1 MQIESILI
9 KKETEQNFK
18 KLMDMVQP
26 NDSLLLLMHGS
37 PDPDAIASAMALHD
51 IIQQTKGLAKSAFVS
66 TEPIRRQQNKELSLS
81 MRLNIRLV
89 NQVDINSYRLIA
101 LLDAQPSF
109 LDGVLKFI
117 QPHIVFDHHPREGD
131 WKAPLEDIR
140 PKYGALSSI
149 LTEYLLCSRIKVSKN
164 LHTALLY
171 GIKTDTDNFDRDT
184 IIEDI
189 SAYAYHTKY
198 GNLRLIRRIEL
209 NQTPISYLKYFDH
222 AFHHMSH
229 FRGRRIGFLGS
240 VESPDVC
247 VQVAD
252 FYLRL
257 IGTYY
262 VVVAGIVDDKLIII
276 FRGDGYRKD
285 CGAIAQSAYGLI
297 GQGGGHRSAARIEI
311 SLEVLKEELNGDLS
325 QHNIEKFLLECLKK
339 NRKSKPGKNEKHP
352 QKQRKGNK

>member
-1 MQIESILI
+1 MQVESILI

-18 KLMDMVQP
+18 KLMDIAQP

-51 IIQQTKGLAKSAFVS
+51 IIRQTKGLAKSAFVS
-66 TEPIRRQQNKELSLS
+66 TEPIRRQQNKELISS
-81 MRLNIRLV
+81 MRLNIHLV
-89 NQVDINSYRLIA
+89 NQVDINSYRLIV

-109 LDGVLKFI
+109 LNGALKFI
-117 QPHIVFDHHPREGD
+117 QPHIVIDHHPREGN

-140 PKYGALSSI
+140 PKYGSLSTI
-149 LTEYLLCSRIKVSKN
+149 LTEYLLCSRIKASKN

-189 SAYAYHTKY
+189 SAYAYHTKH

-209 NQTPISYLKYFDH
+209 NQTPIGYLKYFDH

-285 CGAIAQSAYGLI
+285 CGAIAQRVCGLI
-297 GQGGGHRSAARIEI
+297 GQGGGHSSAARIEI
-311 SLEVLKEELNGDLS
+311 SLEVLKKELNGDLS

-339 NRKSKPGKNEKHP
+339 NPKFKTGKSEKHSS
-352 QKQRKGNK
+352 KKKKESI